1 MNLQKPSAGSRASYR
16 PKDEHGRLAV
26 IDELRVG
33 PIRLEKSRLL
43 APYTVVA
50 NGQEQSKELIY
61 SYGEQ
66 VFDPASPAGQNLA
79 SIIAAQ
85 VALNYGLFCQR
96 IVLDG
101 RFAAADR
108 RFLDAMLEN
117 TSREIYVK
125 KLLQPNPF
133 LLGTMARLPAV
144 QRQRY
149 TNAELVFENSNFSQE
164 EEEEKAWESAAESYC
179 VLSSGGKDS
188 LLSYA
193 LLKELGKDV
202 HPIFGNESGRHWFT
216 AVNGYR
222 YQQSV
227 EPNTAKV
234 WMNSDRIFAWM
245 LRHLPFIRQDFAS
258 VRSDDYPLRLWTVA
272 VFLAGVLP
280 LMKKR
285 GIGRLII
292 GNEYDTTRRLHHE
305 GIPHYDGLYDQSRFF
320 DEALTHYFA
329 AKGWGIRQFSILRPV
344 SEFMIQKILTQRY
357 PELQANQLSCHAAHE
372 QEGRMRP
379 CGRCEKCRRIVG
391 MLSVIGADPRRCGYT
406 GEQIAY
412 ALKSLDP
419 QHIKQ
424 LGADASQLFYML
436 GQAGLISAPKARAH
450 PEVMRLR
457 FDKERSPIDVVPEDI
472 REALYEIVLPY
483 TEGVVKWDKGRWENS
498 MAPWRKQATN

>member
-1 MNLQKPSAGSRASYR
+1 MNLQNPSISTQSTYH
-16 PKDEHGRLAV
+16 PKTEYGQLVV

-50 NGQEQSKELIY
+50 NGQKHSKELIY
-61 SYGEQ
+61 SYGET
-66 VFDPASPAGQNLA
+66 VFDPADPADQNLA

-85 VALNYGLFCQR
+85 LALNYGLFCER

-101 RFAAADR
+101 RFTAADR
-108 RFLDAMLEN
+108 RFLSDMLEN

-133 LLGTMARLPAV
+133 LVGPTGELPAE
-144 QRQRY
+144 QRRRY
-149 TNAELVFENSNFSQE
+149 TNAGLAFVNSSFSRE
-164 EEEEKAWESAAESYC
+164 TAEGKNWSNAQDSYC

-193 LLKELGKDV
+193 LLRELGKDV

-222 YQQSV
+222 YLQAQ
-227 EPNTAKV
+227 EPNAAKV
-234 WMNSDRIFAWM
+234 WMNSDRLFAWM
-245 LRHLPFIRQDFAS
+245 LRRLPFIRQDFAS
-258 VRSDDYPLRLWTVA
+258 VRADDYPIRLWTVA

-285 GIGRLII
+285 GVGRLII

-320 DEALTHYFA
+320 DEAFTRYFA

-357 PELQANQLSCHAAHE
+357 PDLQANQLSCHAAHA

-391 MLSVIGADPRRCGYT
+391 MLTVMGSDPRRCGYT
-406 GEQIAY
+406 DEQIGH
-412 ALKSLDP
+412 ALKELAANP
-419 QHIKQ
+419 HTKQ
-424 LGADASQLFYML
+424 LGADASHLFFLL
-436 GQAGLISAPKARAH
+436 GQAGLMQAPKARAH

-457 FDKERSPIDVVPEDI
+457 FDKERSPVGAVPEDI
-472 REALYEIVLPY
+472 RKALYDIVLPY
-483 TEGVVKWDKGRWENS
+483 TEGMVKWEKGMWVDFG
-498 MAPWRKQATN
+498 

>member
-1 MNLQKPSAGSRASYR
+1 MTDQPQDSYAG
-16 PKDEHGRLAV
+16 LAV

-33 PIRLEKSRLL
+33 PVRLEKSRLL
-43 APYTVVA
+43 ASYSVTA
-50 NGQEQSKELIY
+50 NGREEKKELIY
-61 SYGEQ
+61 SYGEP
-66 VFDPASPAGQNLA
+66 VFNPKAPEDQNLA
-79 SIIAAQ
+79 SFIAAQ
-85 VALNYGLFCQR
+85 LALNYGVFCKR

-101 RFAAADR
+101 AFTAADR
-108 RFLDAMLEN
+108 RFLRDMLEN

-133 LLGTMARLPAV
+133 LQGAAVGVPAEK
-144 QRQRY
+144 RQRY
-149 TNAELVFENSNFSQE
+149 TNAELVFANSRGGASE
-164 EEEEKAWESAAESYC
+164 AKETPWATSSDSYC

-188 LLSYA
+188 LLSYG
-193 LLKELGKDV
+193 LLKELGKEV

-234 WMNSDRIFAWM
+234 WMNSDRLFAWM
-245 LRHLPFIRQDFAS
+245 LRHLPFIRQDFAT
-258 VRSDDYPLRLWTVA
+258 VRADDYPIRLWTVA
-272 VFLAGVLP
+272 VFLVGVLP

-285 GIGRLII
+285 GIGRLLI

-320 DEALTHYFA
+320 DEAFTRYFI
-329 AKGWGIRQFSILRPV
+329 AKGWGVEQFSILRPI

-357 PELQANQLSCHAAHE
+357 PDLQANQLSCHAAHE
-372 QEGRMRP
+372 EEGRMRP

-391 MLSVIGADPRRCGYT
+391 MLSVIGGDPHRCGYT
-406 GEQIAY
+406 DEQIAY

-419 QHIKQ
+419 QRIKQ
-424 LGADASQLFYML
+424 LGADAAQLFYL
-436 GQAGLISAPKARAH
+436 LHQAGLVEAPRAKAH

-457 FDKERSPIDVVPEDI
+457 FDKERSPVDVVPEDI
-472 REALYEIVLPY
+472 RKALYDIVLPY
-483 TEGVVKWDKGRWENS
+483 TEGAVRWEKGK
-498 MAPWRKQATN
+498 WVDWVDWVD

>member
-1 MNLQKPSAGSRASYR
+1 MNLEEPFAGNSDAGQPRGA
-16 PKDEHGRLAV
+16 HARLV
-26 IDELRVG
+26 VFDELRVG
-33 PIRLEKSRLL
+33 PVRLEKSRLL

-61 SYGEQ
+61 SYGEA
-66 VFDPASPAGQNLA
+66 VFDPNLPEDRNLA
-79 SIIAAQ
+79 SVMAAQ
-85 VALNYGLFCQR
+85 LALNYGLFCRR

-101 RFAAADR
+101 PFTAADQ
-108 RFLDAMLEN
+108 RFLGSMLEN

-133 LLGTMARLPAV
+133 LRGAATGLTAEK
-144 QRQRY
+144 RQRY
-149 TNAELVFENSNFSQE
+149 TNARLVFRNSRPEGFDGR
-164 EEEEKAWESAAESYC
+164 EKPWANSPDSYC

-222 YQQSV
+222 YQQAV
-227 EPNTAKV
+227 EPNTTKV
-234 WMNSDRIFAWM
+234 WMNSDRLFAWM
-245 LRHLPFIRQDFAS
+245 LRHLPFIRPDFAT
-258 VRSDDYPLRLWTVA
+258 VRADDYPIRLWTVA
-272 VFLAGVLP
+272 VFLVGVLP

-320 DEALTHYFA
+320 DEAFSRYFST
-329 AKGWGIRQFSILRPV
+329 KGWGIEQFSILRPV

-357 PELQANQLSCHAAHE
+357 PDLQANQLSCHAAHE
-372 QEGRMRP
+372 EEGRMRP

-391 MLSVIGADPRRCGYT
+391 MLSVMGGDPRRCGYT
-406 GEQIAY
+406 GEQIEH
-412 ALKSLDP
+412 ALEGLSANP
-419 QHIKQ
+419 HTKQ

-436 GQAGLISAPKARAH
+436 DQAGIISAPKAKPH

-457 FDKERSPIDVVPEDI
+457 FDKERSPADAVPEDI
-472 REALYEIVLPY
+472 REALYGIVLPY
-483 TEGVVKWDKGRWENS
+483 TEGMVRWEKGRWVDCHGRIPGS
-498 MAPWRKQATN
+498 

>member
-1 MNLQKPSAGSRASYR
+1 
-16 PKDEHGRLAV
+16 RLAV

-85 VALNYGLFCQR
+85 VALNYVLFCQR

-133 LLGTMARLPAV
+133 LLGTMAKLPAV

-164 EEEEKAWESAAESYC
+164 EEEEKAWKSSAESYC

-193 LLKELGKDV
+193 LLKELGKD
-202 HPIFGNESGRHWFT
+202 
-216 AVNGYR
+216 
-222 YQQSV
+222 
-227 EPNTAKV
+227 
-234 WMNSDRIFAWM
+234 
-245 LRHLPFIRQDFAS
+245 
-258 VRSDDYPLRLWTVA
+258 
-272 VFLAGVLP
+272 
-280 LMKKR
+280 
-285 GIGRLII
+285 
-292 GNEYDTTRRLHHE
+292 
-305 GIPHYDGLYDQSRFF
+305 
-320 DEALTHYFA
+320 
-329 AKGWGIRQFSILRPV
+329 
-344 SEFMIQKILTQRY
+344 
-357 PELQANQLSCHAAHE
+357 
-372 QEGRMRP
+372 
-379 CGRCEKCRRIVG
+379 
-391 MLSVIGADPRRCGYT
+391 
-406 GEQIAY
+406 
-412 ALKSLDP
+412 
-419 QHIKQ
+419 
-424 LGADASQLFYML
+424 
-436 GQAGLISAPKARAH
+436 
-450 PEVMRLR
+450 
-457 FDKERSPIDVVPEDI
+457 
-472 REALYEIVLPY
+472 
-483 TEGVVKWDKGRWENS
+483 
-498 MAPWRKQATN
+498 